1 MMIRAGAA
9 SGAAEARD
17 GGACQTDQ
25 TQARTGARESNFA
38 PFIAGKAAG
47 HG

>member
-1 MMIRAGAA
+1 MMIGAGAA

-25 TQARTGARESNFA
+25 TQAGTGARESKLA
-38 PFIAGKAAG
+38 PVIAGKAAG